1 LRRGFKK
8 WCEDKSVQIRKQLGF
23 ASRDR
28 LHSQVLADYLG
39 ITVISPIEI
48 PNLEEQY
55 IERLV
60 GEDPSSWSA
69 ITIKVDGHTIIISNS
84 RHSRPRHESDVMH
97 ELSHV
102 ILGHE
107 PALFGSVPW
116 FPFPLRE
123 YKKEDE
129 EEAAWFGSCLQ
140 IPRSG
145 LPWTLR
151 SGMSEREIARH
162 FCASVD
168 MIRYR
173 RNVTGVDK
181 QLMRSHRRG

>member
-1 LRRGFKK
+1 MRRGFKK
-8 WCEDKSVQIRKQLGF
+8 WCEDKSVQIRKQLGLT
-23 ASRDR
+23 SRER
-28 LHSQVLADYLG
+28 LHSQVLAGYLG

-48 PNLEEQY
+48 PDLEERY
-55 IERLV
+55 IKRLV
-60 GEDPSSWSA
+60 DEDPSSWSA
-69 ITIKVDGHTIIISNS
+69 ITIMVDGHTIIISNS

-123 YKKEDE
+123 YRKEDE
-129 EEAAWFGSCLQ
+129 EESEWLGGCLQ
-140 IPRSG
+140 VPRSG
-145 LPWTLR
+145 LLWALK
-151 SGMSEREIARH
+151 SGMSELEIARH
-162 FCASVD
+162 FGASTD

-181 QLMRSHRRG
+181 QLMRSYRRG